1 MKQLKSIPFDYR
13 EQHAD
18 LFTKEA
24 MQSMID
30 KVVNNGHTSN
40 SGNGNIVPI
49 ITNNNNA
56 NKITGKMKRN
66 TPFPLIGLP
75 LSGLLVNRTKQPFV
89 GKTRTLF
96 VRITG
101 NPTCPVNEESG

>member
-1 MKQLKSIPFDYR
+1 MFLTINGTIWNSCFIWQASEKDPRTKVEGDVKQLKSIPFDYR

-49 ITNNNNA
+49 ITNNNA
-56 NKITGKMKRN
+56 VNKITGEII
-66 TPFPLIGLP
+66 L
-75 LSGLLVNRTKQPFV
+75 KQAF
-89 GKTRTLF
+89 
-96 VRITG
+96 
-101 NPTCPVNEESG
+101 

>member
-1 MKQLKSIPFDYR
+1 MNAFFQQASEKDARTKVEGDVKQLKSIPFDYR

-49 ITNNNNA
+49 ITNNNNV
-56 NKITGKMKRN
+56 NKI
-66 TPFPLIGLP
+66 IG
-75 LSGLLVNRTKQPFV
+75 RTV
-89 GKTRTLF
+89 TNKTYLKYTLF
-96 VRITG
+96 V
-101 NPTCPVNEESG
+101 N